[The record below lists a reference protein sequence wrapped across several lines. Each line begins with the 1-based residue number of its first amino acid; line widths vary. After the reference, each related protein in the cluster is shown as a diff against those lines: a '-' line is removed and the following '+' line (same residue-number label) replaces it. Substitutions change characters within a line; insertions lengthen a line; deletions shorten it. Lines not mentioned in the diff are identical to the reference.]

1 MGKALRAK
9 SREYYEQ
16 PMPAGRPI
24 KPLRLFIQCL
34 ITATVLGFLLRIVP
48 FADIAGALNNADPRY
63 VLLAFALQLVTRL
76 PNAIRIKII
85 ADALALRL
93 SIKTIL
99 TTQLSTS
106 FYGILLPGAIAGG
119 AASWIKYVQR
129 GVDASRALACIVV
142 NRATEILT
150 TVSVGLSFWVI
161 DRKLTGLPD
170 GLFLALA
177 TVALLSL
184 YVLIFGR
191 AHYLASLVA
200 RGMRLASLKNNL
212 LYGKLFAFSNDLARM
227 RELRRGSLVTMLAAS
242 VAQELLGIMA
252 MFSFAQALNLELS
265 FYAVAWMRTAVYL
278 VVLLPLSVLGLGVRE
293 VTLVFLTAAY
303 GIIAPRAIAWSF
315 LIFSGTLVAAL
326 GGGLVEARAL
336 WFKQSPPPSP

>member
-1 MGKALRAK
+1 
-9 SREYYEQ
+9 
-16 PMPAGRPI
+16 
-24 KPLRLFIQCL
+24 
-34 ITATVLGFLLRIVP
+34 
-48 FADIAGALNNADPRY
+48 
-63 VLLAFALQLVTRL
+63 LVTRL

-93 SIKTIL
+93 SIKTIAI
-99 TTQLSTS
+99 TQLSTS

-150 TVSVGLSFWVI
+150 SASVGLSFWVI
-161 DRKLTGLPD
+161 DRKLTAMPNGV
-170 GLFLALA
+170 FLAMA
-177 TVALLSL
+177 AVALLSL
-184 YVLIFGR
+184 FLLIFGR
-191 AHYLASLVA
+191 AHYLSSVVA
-200 RGMRLASLKNNL
+200 HGMRLAPLKSNP

-227 RELRRGSLVTMLAAS
+227 RELRRGSLMTMLTAS
-242 VAQELLGIMA
+242 VAQELLGITA
-252 MFSFAQALNLELS
+252 VFCFAQALNLELG
-265 FYAVAWMRTAVYL
+265 FYTVAWMRSAVYL

-315 LIFSGTLVAAL
+315 LIFSGTLVGAL
-326 GGGLVEARAL
+326 GGGRVEARAL
-336 WFKQSPPPSP
+336 WFKQSPPPSS